1 MRNNTEEVKKNFLKK
16 IKMILSIIILSLIV
30 VPCIT
35 SCIHGNNPNKPA
47 DKVEEEGGDPA
58 AELVPSFT
66 LEEKIIKA
74 LNKSL
79 DEGVKNAVPTLA
91 ADVSEDTI
99 EHTYAPLGLAYKKDD
114 NSGKVY
120 LLAKK
125 AIGVV
130 TTTPKFIASF
140 SALKDEI
147 KANKGAGKP
156 FSEYPDPGIPIE
168 FPASIGDVLEWRWQN
183 LVKNTDPNY
192 FSPDGGFP
200 WLRFRDVA
208 STYGPAGKPNS
219 MYYFMQIGFFV
230 AIRSGNDP
238 EVYFYNAAGAARY
251 IDWEITFVKGN
262 DVYSFHVGPYAVK
275 INVALDDEH
284 TETPFPPVDD
294 GGLADKYDDSYIHM
308 LKLSTLVKLSL
319 EQSINLPKDKQADVK
334 RVVDDYLSSDK
345 NPFGKNF
352 ANINDWNVYLTSYR
366 IFEGLSKVEVRLAS
380 QVSHVYGIW
389 RDTFKL
395 NNLDAKG
402 QQFWN
407 RCWN

>member
-16 IKMILSIIILSLIV
+16 IKMILSIIMLSLIV

-47 DKVEEEGGDPA
+47 AKVEEEGGDPA

-114 NSGKVY
+114 SSSRVY
-120 LLAKK
+120 LLAKRDTQNS
-125 AIGVV
+125 GVFNEA
-130 TTTPKFIASF
+130 KFIDDFDS
-140 SALKDEI
+140 LKQAI
-147 KANKGAGKP
+147 SKVNYKP
-156 FSEYPDPGIPIE
+156 YSEYPADATLPT
-168 FPASIGDVLEWRWQN
+168 SIGDILEWRWQN
-183 LVKNTDPNY
+183 LVKNTDPTY
-192 FSPDGGFP
+192 VPPPGYFP

-208 STYGPAGKPNS
+208 STDGPVGKPNS
-219 MYYFMQIGFFV
+219 MYYFMQIGFFI

-238 EVYFYNAAGAARY
+238 EIYFYNAAGAARY

-294 GGLADKYDDSYIHM
+294 GGLADKYDSGCIHM
-308 LKLSTLVKLSL
+308 LKLSTLVKLFL
-319 EQSINLPKDKQADVK
+319 EQSIMKDLPEGEPAKVKQMVS
-334 RVVDDYLSSDK
+334 DYLNSDS
-345 NPFGKNF
+345 NLFGKNF

-366 IFEGLSKVEVRLAS
+366 ILEGPSKIKPMRDDRICHA
-380 QVSHVYGIW
+380 YGIW
-389 RDTFKL
+389 RNTFKL
-395 NNLDAKG
+395 NNLDTEG
-402 QQFWN
+402 QLFWT

>member
-16 IKMILSIIILSLIV
+16 IKMILSIIMLSLIV

-66 LEEKIIKA
+66 LEDKIIKA
-74 LNKSL
+74 LN
-79 DEGVKNAVPTLA
+79 VKNAVPTLA
-91 ADVSEDTI
+91 ADASEDTI

-130 TTTPKFIASF
+130 TTNPKFITSF

-147 KANKGAGKP
+147 KVNEGAGEP

-168 FPASIGDVLEWRWQN
+168 FPATIGDTLEWRWQN
-183 LVKNTDPNY
+183 LVKNTDPTY
-192 FSPDGGFP
+192 IPPPGYFP

-208 STYGPAGKPNS
+208 STDGPVGKPNS

-238 EVYFYNAAGAARY
+238 EVYFYNAAGSARY

-294 GGLADKYDDSYIHM
+294 GGLADKYDSGCIHM
-308 LKLSTLVKLSL
+308 LKLSTLVKLFL
-319 EQSINLPKDKQADVK
+319 EQSIMKDLPEGEPAKVKQMVS
-334 RVVDDYLSSDK
+334 DYLNSDS
-345 NPFGKNF
+345 NLFGKNF

-389 RDTFKL
+389 RNTFKL
-395 NNLDAKG
+395 NNLDTEG
-402 QQFWN
+402 QLFWN